1 MRVRSIGHAC
11 LDIQTRGPRVL
22 TDPWWTG
29 PAYTRQWYPWP
40 RPAHAG
46 VADTAYDYVYLSHG
60 HEDHLHLD
68 TLRTLRPGA
77 TAIVPR
83 FAGTGGLGWL
93 RGEGLFADVRELA
106 HGESLDLGGG
116 VTATMY
122 INVTD
127 SMLVLDDGRHVLV
140 DANDALHAAPRA
152 TRDDFT
158 ALLRARHGRVDSLYL
173 GFGGASWFPN
183 CIHWPGKDDRAEA
196 MRREGALIDNF
207 VSIVEALEPSLACA
221 FAASFVLLEPH
232 LRWVVDARYAVEG
245 PDERLRRVGRAG
257 RTRGHLLLPGDVI
270 DGVHVT
276 PSGDA
281 APTVISRATPR
292 ATPRRRR
299 WTPRACRRWWP
310 TSTRAPAPRAGPLR
324 APSARTRSSSRS
336 ATRRACSS
344 RSSAA

>member
-127 SMLVLDDGRHVLV
+127 SMLVLDDGRHVFV

-152 TRDDFT
+152 TRDYFT
-158 ALLRARHGRVDSLYL
+158 ALLRARQ
-173 GFGGASWFPN
+173 
-183 CIHWPGKDDRAEA
+183 
-196 MRREGALIDNF
+196 
-207 VSIVEALEPSLACA
+207 
-221 FAASFVLLEPH
+221 AASTACT
-232 LRWVVDARYAVEG
+232 WASAARAG
-245 PDERLRRVGRAG
+245 SRTASTGRA
-257 RTRGHLLLPGDVI
+257 RTI
-270 DGVHVT
+270 
-276 PSGDA
+276 A
-281 APTVISRATPR
+281 
-292 ATPRRRR
+292 RRRCGA
-299 WTPRACRRWWP
+299 RARSSTTSCRSSRR
-310 TSTRAPAPRAGPLR
+310 SSRRSR
-324 APSARTRSSSRS
+324 VRSRRRSCSSSRTS
-336 ATRRACSS
+336 AGSWTRATRSRARTSA
-344 RSSAA
+344 SAAWAARGIRAGTCCCPAT